1 MQPAARYAHHRHF
14 IPDLAKGTLVG
25 KPVNEGRGPMSG
37 TEWASILD
45 RAARCFDVHA
55 TLGSDWSVLWRC
67 LLWKRAFSPH
77 GKAVAGV
84 QLRNAHTYRQRRGT
98 HIHSLP
104 FALPHA

>member
-45 RAARCFDVHA
+45 RAARCFRRACYFRVRLV
-55 TLGSDWSVLWRC
+55 TLVEMLVVEAS
-67 LLWKRAFSPH
+67 
-77 GKAVAGV
+77 
-84 QLRNAHTYRQRRGT
+84 
-98 HIHSLP
+98 I
-104 FALPHA
+104 